1 MATAAVTDLMTKDD
15 GITRMTILAQK
26 VAEKT
31 TTIMYPI
38 VRAAAWYFS
47 SKRWRDAASRGALK
61 PQRRHGYV
69 DDALN
74 SGAPQHAGVDHALAG
89 IEADRIRQVR
99 RTRDAPQ
106 REVGA
111 LAHFQAADVA
121 LAAERARGVE
131 GAAGQRLARRQAPQ
145 GADHVH
151 RQQQGRHR
159 RRAGIAVGGDGHRH

>member
-47 SKRWRDAASRGALK
+47 SKRWRDAASRRTLK
-61 PQRRHGYV
+61 PQRRHRYV
-69 DDALN
+69 DD
-74 SGAPQHAGVDHALAG
+74 ALAG

-99 RTRDAPQ
+99 RPRDAPQ

-111 LAHFQAADVA
+111 LAHLQAADVA
-121 LAAERARGVE
+121 LAAQRARGVP
-131 GAAGQRLARRQAPQ
+131 GAAGQRFLRRQTPQ
-145 GADHVH
+145 GANHIH
-151 RQQQGRHR
+151 RQQQ
-159 RRAGIAVGGDGHRH
+159 

>member
-47 SKRWRDAASRGALK
+47 SKRWRDAASRRTLK
-61 PQRRHGYV
+61 PQRRHGYA
-69 DDALN
+69 DEALS
-74 SGAPQHAGVDHALAG
+74 SGAPQHARVDHALAG
-89 IEADRIRQVR
+89 IEADRIRQVGR
-99 RTRDAPQ
+99 PRDAPQ

-111 LAHFQAADVA
+111 LAHLQAADVA
-121 LAAERARGVE
+121 LAAQRARGVP
-131 GAAGQRLARRQAPQ
+131 GAAGQRFLRRQTPQ
-145 GADHVH
+145 GASHIH
-151 RQQQGRHR
+151 RQQQ
-159 RRAGIAVGGDGHRH
+159 